1 MTVKDD
7 GTVEPRVVRPGPIV
21 DGLRVIRDGLGPKDR
36 IIINGLVRARPGA
49 KVTPQP
55 GQIEPGAS

>member
-1 MTVKDD
+1 MTA
-7 GTVEPRVVRPGPIV
+7 PSSRASCVRPIV
-21 DGLRVIRDGLGPKDR
+21 DGLRVIREGLGAKDR